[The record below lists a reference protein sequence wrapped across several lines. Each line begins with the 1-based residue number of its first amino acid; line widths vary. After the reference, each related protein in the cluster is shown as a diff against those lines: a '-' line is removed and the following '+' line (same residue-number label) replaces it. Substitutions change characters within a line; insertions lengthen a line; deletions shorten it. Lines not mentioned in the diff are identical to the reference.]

1 MFPYTH
7 ICFARDVLGRLNHE
21 IVLGAVFADTVICSP
36 LAHEDT
42 HRRAGEL
49 FTYLAGL
56 GRHRDFALGALTH
69 SVVPAGLD
77 YYCDEKYL
85 DYERGY
91 AFETARPLVPRVISC
106 CRLPEQ
112 MGWWKA
118 HNFIE
123 MSTELHFYRHHNESY
138 HLLRDALAEEE
149 LISRLSKVLAGF
161 YGVPAA
167 DLAKSFPAYGSYVLL
182 DEVSTR
188 TLAEKYNRQ
197 MEHKHDISID
207 VTGAAGLIEKGLS
220 LIKMSLPEFWRHC
233 TGQVKKLLA
242 GFSKQ

>member
-7 ICFARDVLGRLNHE
+7 ICFAKDVLGRLNHE
-21 IVLGAVFADTVICSP
+21 VVLGAVFADTVITGP

-49 FTYLAGL
+49 FEYLARL
-56 GRHRDFALGALTH
+56 EWHRDFALGALTH

-85 DYERGY
+85 DFERGY
-91 AFETARPLVPRVISC
+91 AFETGRTLVSRVISC

-123 MSTELHFYRHHNESY
+123 MSTELQFYRRRGEAY
-138 HLLRDALAEEE
+138 HLLRDALAEHE
-149 LISRLSKVLAGF
+149 LIARLSTALAGF
-161 YGVPAA
+161 YQASATELAA
-167 DLAKSFPAYGSYVLL
+167 SFPDYGSFVLL
-182 DEVSTR
+182 NEVTPLS
-188 TLAEKYNRQ
+188 LAEKYDRQ
-197 MEHKHDISID
+197 MQQKHGISID
-207 VTGAAGLIEKGLS
+207 VPGAANLIEEGVNLVEV
-220 LIKMSLPEFWRHC
+220 SLPGFWRHC
-233 TGQVKKLLA
+233 VDRVKNLLKA
-242 GFSKQ
+242 F